1 MTETAEL
8 AIEERLV
15 RVTAGPV
22 TPQSVAPKTTPPPAT
37 TAPAATPTPTPTA
50 TPKANPS
57 P

>member
-22 TPQSVAPKTTPPPAT
+22 TLDGNLTLP
-37 TAPAATPTPTPTA
+37 
-50 TPKANPS
+50 
-57 P
+57 